1 MQNPKIRLM
10 CVTGVFTALIYVLT
24 AYLHVPSHMG
34 YVHVGD
40 GLIFLA
46 ACMLPTPY
54 AMFAG
59 AAGAALADCLTGFV
73 IWAPASA
80 IIKGLTVLLF
90 TAYSGKILSRR
101 NFLALLPAAALCIG
115 GYYLYEAIL
124 TGNFISPAADIP
136 GNLIQSLFSSILFVL
151 LGLGF
156 DRFHMKNI
164 LFSGRSRS

>member
-59 AAGAALADCLTGFV
+59 EAGAALADCLTGF
-73 IWAPASA
+73 AREAYA
-80 IIKGLTVLLF
+80 FLYTQLCVLEGRKALRARVF
-90 TAYSGKILSRR
+90 RKHMTRIFR
-101 NFLALLPAAALCIG
+101 NG
-115 GYYLYEAIL
+115 
-124 TGNFISPAADIP
+124 
-136 GNLIQSLFSSILFVL
+136 
-151 LGLGF
+151 
-156 DRFHMKNI
+156 
-164 LFSGRSRS
+164 